1 MPVNLQTLPLSP
13 EELESAEQ
21 VVRQLAYMLWLEAGR
36 PLGMEDEFW
45 LKAEQEWL
53 AHHYVPRRMPENGQ

>member
-53 AHHYVPRRMPENGQ
+53 AHHYVPRRAPDNGE